1 MNLPNS
7 RHYLVTLQGA
17 TKWVDGVAG
26 VQAERTVL
34 LGQVLMWAMEAEP
47 AAFLLRCP
55 QPFSK
60 GEKLLTVSV
69 SISQLEAGHFNA
81 F

>member
-7 RHYLVTLQGA
+7 LHYLVTLQGV
-17 TKWVDGVAG
+17 TKWFDGVAG
-26 VQAERTVL
+26 VQAEHTVL
-34 LGQVLMWAMEAEP
+34 LGQMLVWVMEAEP

-60 GEKLLTVSV
+60 GEKLLTVS
-69 SISQLEAGHFNA
+69 ISQLEAGHFHA